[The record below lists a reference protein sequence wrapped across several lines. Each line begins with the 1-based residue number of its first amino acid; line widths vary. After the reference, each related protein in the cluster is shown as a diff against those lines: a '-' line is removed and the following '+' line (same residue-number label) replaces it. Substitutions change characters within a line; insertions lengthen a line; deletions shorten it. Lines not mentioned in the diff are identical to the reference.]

1 MDDVINAALN
11 VATADIISKMYKFDV
26 TKESRADYNELF
38 ILGENEEETN
48 KLRERFRN
56 ICAKF
61 PSFNIGI
68 PFSEYWDKDGVGH
81 RLYGLSIYMT
91 LPKNEK
97 ESYVVHFSIEDKDS
111 WDSVFEVFERPRTKG
126 GIFIEMRDEDGNYL
140 GKKTFDKYE

>member
-11 VATADIISKMYKFDV
+11 VATADVMYKFDV
-26 TKESRADYNELF
+26 TRVDYNELF

-61 PSFNIGI
+61 PSFYIGI
-68 PFSEYWDKDGVGH
+68 PFSEYWDKDG
-81 RLYGLSIYMT
+81 LYGL

-97 ESYVVHFSIEDKDS
+97 ENYVVHFSIEDKDS

-126 GIFIEMRDEDGNYL
+126 GIFIEMKDEDGNYL
-140 GKKTFDKYE
+140 GKKTFDKYEQIHENNEK